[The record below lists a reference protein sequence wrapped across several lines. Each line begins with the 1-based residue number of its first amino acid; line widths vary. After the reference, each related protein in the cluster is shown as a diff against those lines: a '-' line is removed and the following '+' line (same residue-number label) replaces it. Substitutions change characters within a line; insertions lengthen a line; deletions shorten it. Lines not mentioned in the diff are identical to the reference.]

1 MQKQSL
7 YEVYSFKRK
16 KSIVS
21 LDPTIFEA
29 INKKGA
35 FFAMNIGV
43 ISLFAILSQWI

>member
-7 YEVYSFKRK
+7 YEVYSFKQK

-21 LDPTIFEA
+21 LDPPILEG
-29 INKKGA
+29 INKKGI
-35 FFAMNIGV
+35 FFTINIGV